1 MVDFSRSRTGPTASR
16 GVTHG
21 DELGRSYTVHDGN
34 AALTAKVPQALGD
47 DMHMPDFGLDEDLA
61 GLVKAIRVIAQ
72 AIDTRSKSMARL
84 SGLTIPQVVLL
95 AAVRDLGEGDDKR
108 AVPACRPVAGHGRL
122 DPRQAGGARLRGTL
136 SLADRPAHRAFAADR
151 SRGPKSSP
159 VRRVSCPVKQWD
171 AIAALPQPERKRL
184 RCRVSQ
190 CRINAA
196 YRDMTS
202 R

>member
-21 DELGRSYTVHDGN
+21 DELGRSYTVHDEN

-95 AAVRDLGEGDDKR
+95 AAVRDLGEVTTNGLSRHVDLSPGTVVSILDKLEERGFVERYRSPTDRRIVHSRLTEAGAEILAR
-108 AVPACRPVAGHGRL
+108 APGLLPSETV
-122 DPRQAGGARLRGTL
+122 
-136 SLADRPAHRAFAADR
+136 
-151 SRGPKSSP
+151 
-159 VRRVSCPVKQWD
+159 D

-184 RCRVSQ
+184 V
-190 CRINAA
+190 AA
-196 YRDMTS
+196 FRSVASMLRTVT
-202 R
+202 